1 MSFCLHCMER
11 TDGVLEIKRK
21 AVPSRKFVIVAA
33 AAFALLLTAVIV
45 LIILLKGSGANNKP
59 EPSDTTEA
67 SAETTTETPTE
78 SIQTETT
85 AQNVP
90 DTQAQTAATSQTAEN
105 STFTTSRKA
114 ADDSKNNDL
123 EETESAIDIEL
134 SEDEEQA
141 VAPQEQPGVDAEEVQ
156 ENKPQ
161 PHEEAQNSEPAAVD
175 FEEVF
180 TQRMN
185 SWGASHV
192 LADTLSFDG
201 NSCTFASNVG
211 TDKVNCTVT
220 ANADMTE
227 YTLTIEPAT
236 DYTRYST
243 SVYIP
248 DIVNEM
254 TAFVLDYRM
263 SSSTR
268 TDIANL
274 FADFGAEGHFSEN
287 TLSCDVTTQAHNS
300 GAYPITVNCS
310 ITE

>member
-1 MSFCLHCMER
+1 METKKCPKCGAEIPVEMSFCLHCMER

-67 SAETTTETPTE
+67 SAESTTETRTE

-90 DTQAQTAATSQTAEN
+90 DTQAQTAAMSQTAEN

-134 SEDEEQA
+134 SEDEEQV
-141 VAPQEQPGVDAEEVQ
+141 VAPQEQPGVDVEEVQ

-161 PHEEAQNSEPAAVD
+161 PHEEVQN
-175 FEEVF
+175 
-180 TQRMN
+180 
-185 SWGASHV
+185 
-192 LADTLSFDG
+192 
-201 NSCTFASNVG
+201 
-211 TDKVNCTVT
+211 
-220 ANADMTE
+220 
-227 YTLTIEPAT
+227 
-236 DYTRYST
+236 
-243 SVYIP
+243 
-248 DIVNEM
+248 
-254 TAFVLDYRM
+254 
-263 SSSTR
+263 
-268 TDIANL
+268 
-274 FADFGAEGHFSEN
+274 
-287 TLSCDVTTQAHNS
+287 
-300 GAYPITVNCS
+300 
-310 ITE
+310 